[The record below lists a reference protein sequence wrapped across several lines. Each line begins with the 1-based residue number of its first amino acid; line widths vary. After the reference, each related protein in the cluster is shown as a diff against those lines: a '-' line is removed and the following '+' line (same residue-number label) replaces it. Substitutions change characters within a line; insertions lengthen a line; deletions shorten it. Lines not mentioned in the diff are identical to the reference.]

1 VIFSLILLSASNNS
15 FAIFDGLYRSLTCEV
30 LLRSVDAKLADTS
43 QSFTVTIQA
52 QSKDGNFKG
61 SIFTLKR
68 EKEYLPWM
76 SNAESHRAAVQGDPR
91 WFINTFGEVPAMI
104 FGFKQV
110 DDFTLEIPNAVELSG
125 AIEAINSTLK
135 TYHRKEF
142 IPVKFYPSFQERVP
156 VQDYLEKWAIEGALP
171 LAEKHASMI
180 HDISYHAPAIL
191 LPPKLVEHSR
201 RQTRCLL
208 DFISFIEAHKSNYH
222 FERLEEDLFNLKMQ
236 RLAEIDE
243 GSGNTILYLNILNNP
258 TFIKFNRKNE
268 LLNQMGKIA
277 NYGSSPFE
285 MLENYINHLGN
296 PVYSELLKEFKS
308 QNKHTIELTKPMS
321 KEEVV
326 KVCSRVSDQISAI
339 KAAAKR
345 IKIENEKVQ

>member
-1 VIFSLILLSASNNS
+1 
-15 FAIFDGLYRSLTCEV
+15 
-30 LLRSVDAKLADTS
+30 
-43 QSFTVTIQA
+43 
-52 QSKDGNFKG
+52 
-61 SIFTLKR
+61 
-68 EKEYLPWM
+68 
-76 SNAESHRAAVQGDPR
+76 
-91 WFINTFGEVPAMI
+91 
-104 FGFKQV
+104 
-110 DDFTLEIPNAVELSG
+110 
-125 AIEAINSTLK
+125 
-135 TYHRKEF
+135 
-142 IPVKFYPSFQERVP
+142 
-156 VQDYLEKWAIEGALP
+156 
-171 LAEKHASMI
+171 
-180 HDISYHAPAIL
+180 
-191 LPPKLVEHSR
+191 
-201 RQTRCLL
+201 
-208 DFISFIEAHKSNYH
+208 
-222 FERLEEDLFNLKMQ
+222 MQ